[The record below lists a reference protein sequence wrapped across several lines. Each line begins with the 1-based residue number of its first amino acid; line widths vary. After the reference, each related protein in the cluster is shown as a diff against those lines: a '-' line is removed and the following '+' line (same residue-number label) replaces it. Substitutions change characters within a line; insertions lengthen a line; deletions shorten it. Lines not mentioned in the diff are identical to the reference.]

1 MSSRLRRE
9 NFLIHVHI
17 KEDGRREKPAEAF
30 VGSFLVDSHH
40 IHELETC
47 TLQVNGKLGC

>member
-1 MSSRLRRE
+1 MQIE
-9 NFLIHVHI
+9 
-17 KEDGRREKPAEAF
+17 EDGRREKPAEAL
-30 VGSFLVDSHH
+30 VGSFLVDSHN